1 MKKLTLILLLCS
13 AVLMFGQ
20 AATKPLSPLE
30 ETLIAA
36 EKSIPEAQIK
46 RDSGA
51 LKRLLSDDYAQVSID
66 GKLRDRDEIIG
77 MMSEVTIKQFRT
89 YDFKVVPVSEN
100 VAIVTYDAI
109 LQVTSEDDEIQIPR
123 YQHLSSVWVKQG
135 DQWKLKFQQATAA
148 M

>member
-1 MKKLTLILLLCS
+1 MKK
-13 AVLMFGQ
+13 
-20 AATKPLSPLE
+20 
-30 ETLIAA
+30 
-36 EKSIPEAQIK
+36 
-46 RDSGA
+46 DSDA
-51 LKRLLSDDYAQVSID
+51 LKRILADDFSQVSID

-77 MMSEVTIKQFRT
+77 MMSEITIKQFRQ
-89 YDFKVVPVSEN
+89 YDFKVVPVSDN

-109 LQVTSEDDEIQIPR
+109 LQVTVEDDEIQIPR

>member
-1 MKKLTLILLLCS
+1 MKKLTLILLLCVF
-13 AVLMFGQ
+13 AFGQ
-20 AATKPLSPLE
+20 AETKPLTPLE
-30 ETLIAA
+30 QSLIAA
-36 EKSIPEAQIK
+36 EKSIPEAQMK
-46 RDSGA
+46 KDSDA
-51 LKRLLSDDYAQVSID
+51 LKRILADDFSQVSID

-77 MMSEVTIKQFRT
+77 MMSEITIKQFRQ
-89 YDFKVVPVSEN
+89 YDFKVVPVSDN

-109 LQVTSEDDEIQIPR
+109 LQVTVEDDEIQIPR